1 MSRNNISG
9 WMDGFVI
16 YGSETVFRG
25 EVWSNL
31 RCKLIVSHAPA
42 VDVIVYGQ
50 SEARI
55 SDSFL
60 TVKIQLPVFSDALA
74 SLALIIVTD

>member
-31 RCKLIVSHAPA
+31 RCKLIVSHATA

-60 TVKIQLPVFSDALA
+60 SDALA

>member
-16 YGSETVFRG
+16 YRSKTVFGG

-31 RCKLIVSHAPA
+31 RCKLIVSYATA

-55 SDSFL
+55 SDSF
-60 TVKIQLPVFSDALA
+60 QMR
-74 SLALIIVTD
+74 